1 MIKPS
6 KLNKGDTI
14 ATISPSW
21 GCAGSSRVQWE
32 YKLGCERLRELG
44 LNVIAAP
51 NSLRGTTYLKNN
63 PQARAEDVNWAFEN
77 KDVKAIIANIGGND
91 SVCLLP
97 YLSKNSIINN
107 PKILCGYSD
116 VMALHLYCHNLEL
129 TTFYGDN
136 LLTNVAEVPVW
147 HKYSKYWFEKTF
159 FDSSAIGLIN
169 PSEDWSFDISKHTDK
184 EYRKNYIKNQGL
196 CLVQGKGKVR
206 GKLFGGHS
214 DLRYI
219 NSLSEMNLVNK
230 SCFEGGILFFE
241 DIPECCDSDKMA
253 DFFDWMGQ
261 NGYLQILNGIIIG
274 KMRSK
279 LDFSQ
284 YAQKLRNVISGRYGL
299 TDLPVVSGLNFGHTS
314 PVFILPYGVMAEL
327 NTEEMSFRIVE
338 NGVV

>member
-116 VMALHLYCHNLEL
+116 VMALHLYCHNLGL

-147 HKYSKYWFEKTF
+147 HKYSKYC
-159 FDSSAIGLIN
+159 N
-169 PSEDWSFDISKHTDK
+169 
-184 EYRKNYIKNQGL
+184 NYVRIK
-196 CLVQGKGKVR
+196 
-206 GKLFGGHS
+206 
-214 DLRYI
+214 
-219 NSLSEMNLVNK
+219 
-230 SCFEGGILFFE
+230 
-241 DIPECCDSDKMA
+241 
-253 DFFDWMGQ
+253 
-261 NGYLQILNGIIIG
+261 
-274 KMRSK
+274 
-279 LDFSQ
+279 
-284 YAQKLRNVISGRYGL
+284 
-299 TDLPVVSGLNFGHTS
+299 
-314 PVFILPYGVMAEL
+314 
-327 NTEEMSFRIVE
+327 
-338 NGVV
+338 